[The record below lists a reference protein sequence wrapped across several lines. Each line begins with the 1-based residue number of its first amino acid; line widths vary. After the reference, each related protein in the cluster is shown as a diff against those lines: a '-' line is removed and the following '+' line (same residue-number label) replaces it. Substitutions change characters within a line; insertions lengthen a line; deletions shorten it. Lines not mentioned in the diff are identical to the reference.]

1 MVYVDLKELALSQC
15 IESPCGVLEHR
26 SSCEQESPP
35 MGLSVRTALVL
46 FKKPEMCDCK
56 AYNRVSM
63 TQKEKEESEVFFGQ
77 HWPLLHMGVSFCLDK
92 TQKVCHCMKD
102 WILVDRC
109 IQCGRLFHRREED
122 NKHAGLCGRHR
133 GMKPQMGVIE
143 RDEPPFWLLDYWLIF
158 IAVISL
164 CMTPTTSFMWDLV
177 YGLFFVCIFVITVY
191 SFTYF
196 ALLMWR
202 MIFGPRRKT
211 FEEQLGMRLPSF
223 VTPDFVARETTLLLA
238 LKTSITSSS
247 DKSGVIAAL
256 VSYAQAHSQRSL
268 LGHLMSFMKSEGD
281 RDWNEVISEHVNLMI
296 EQDGEDEDRWLND
309 LKEALSNWKRYRENK
324 DIKNFLKLLNY
335 VVSVGMC
342 EASNLTFKMGKL
354 TFFEPVVYK
363 NQVNCVDLMDLVC
376 TTAIG
381 FVEGGWRVYKTGE
394 VSAFFA
400 HDEDMKTFEE
410 KYNRIRDIHGYSLTG
425 NLKEHAN
432 ITETDY
438 EVLLDE
444 IIVLGDKVAKKISRT
459 MTIEKK
465 FVMDRLDRLRDWRNE
480 FVQVRTR
487 GGLRKSPFAISLFG
501 NTGVGKSTLNMLT
514 YEAIG
519 RYNEI
524 DVSDERVAT
533 WADNDKYASNIRS
546 STNVIIFDDH
556 GNTSPKF
563 MDFSPV
569 YRLIQTI
576 NNALFLAPMAEAF
589 LKGKVALHP
598 WIVMVTTNCE
608 HLLAEQYSEKPESV
622 LRRLFHVKVE
632 VREEYQT
639 DGRLD
644 SDKVKKKNGLKRDA
658 DVWLL
663 SVRKCVI
670 GMPKTSNSSRNQY
683 ELKPIKFEGQEMVNV
698 DVHTYLRWAQ
708 VASKDHFDFQAELV
722 EMSTVKDESDEC
734 CKKCGFAYCDCEKIL
749 SEQSERLPS
758 TVDPNVHPDDDSVVG
773 ELNELCHGLRTMLGV
788 DEYFDEHAS
797 PLFQSIL
804 RRLFWYCVGYCIGIF
819 LNIIIMFLS
828 LPSES
833 RNRTVRFY
841 AAWANNYFIAWRNSV
856 RRAAMWNLYRF
867 ARWQLQQRWNI
878 RAFFWRLRETRTEDL
893 IHLDNWYNNSIFDWV
908 AWVPESFITSPW
920 VTYGV
925 LYARRY
931 EILDRKWKVL
941 MLYLYCIVVS
951 AWWFIKGWYLSS
963 FAVFYSTILTIA
975 VILYYEKQAVKQELL
990 QRNNAFPA
998 YVRIFKEH
1006 SGKLLLGT
1014 GLFGLYYVLRW
1025 IYGMKKTF
1033 APQGNLNPQSMKDV
1047 EERDAEPNVWA
1058 ANYISPLPMSTASK
1072 TTTAHDLANLCCEN
1086 LVYVESA
1093 KYFIRGFLIES
1104 NFMILPA
1111 HFVKKH
1117 WEEGHE
1123 DFNVHCWRRNPK
1135 VIGGNFRDK
1144 IAKEYTYLVPGTDFA
1159 ICWTPSAGSMG
1170 DMRKFLPTDAVSD
1183 SEATFVLKD
1192 KSGDVE
1198 FAKTFYKHDK
1208 TGIDHYSMKH
1218 IPGGTYKLPFDTANG
1233 MCMSPLVSRGRG
1245 TTILGFHLC
1254 GEGRTGGCGYLTFDQ
1269 VEKGLKHLA
1278 DIPGVVRTASR
1289 GTLPKDQFGTKLVEE
1304 GEVHRKSATRFL
1316 SEGCS
1321 IEVYGPTSGRATPS
1335 SSVIPTIIS
1344 DIVAEVTGVP
1354 QKWGPPKMK
1363 GEGVYP
1369 YQVALEQL
1377 SHPSLSLGS
1386 IVVKAVRCYRMQFLK
1401 IHRKLPELF
1410 KECKP
1415 LTQVQTVSGI
1425 IGKRFIDA
1433 MNFNTSPGWP
1443 LSGKKTKL
1451 LIDLDPDEYPDSG
1464 KPRTFVPEIWEE
1476 VERTK
1481 KILLSGERAYCVWKA
1496 CLKDEPT
1503 KLTKDK
1509 VRVFQS
1515 APLALQLLIRMY
1527 FLPIVRII
1535 QLNPLLCECMVGANA
1550 EGPEWEQLNEF
1561 MNSKGKNVLA
1571 GDYSKYDQRM
1581 PAQLV
1586 TAAFSILIWVAEHL
1600 CEYPEE
1606 DIKLMKALV
1615 AEIVYPLMAYNGDML
1630 MLFGSNPSGQNLT
1643 VIINSIVNSLLLR
1656 SCYYTKYPKEPVGSF
1671 TDYCAFGTYGD
1682 DVKGTVSEERTLFN
1696 HITFA
1701 EFLSMFDMK
1710 FTMPDKESIATEYM
1724 DADEADFLKRSN
1736 FYHPDLR
1743 ANVGVLAEDSIFK
1756 RLHAHLLSKELTLEQ
1771 QAAQNIDTSLHD
1783 WFYYGRETFEQRL
1796 SEMKD
1801 VASKAGI
1808 AHLCHGFDKSYEDRV
1823 QNWLR
1828 KYRPE
1833 DAEPVDEARTTF
1845 REN

>member
-1 MVYVDLKELALSQC
+1 VNEKPQLL
-15 IESPCGVLEHR
+15 
-26 SSCEQESPP
+26 
-35 MGLSVRTALVL
+35 GLSVRMALV
-46 FKKPEMCDCK
+46 FINKPEMCDCK
-56 AYNRVSM
+56 ACNSVNL
-63 TQKEKEESEVFFGQ
+63 TQKEREESETFFGQ
-77 HWPLLHMGVSFCLDK
+77 YWPLLHAGASFCLNR
-92 TQKVCHCMKD
+92 TQRVCQYMKD
-102 WILVDRC
+102 WMLVDRC
-109 IQCGRLFHRREED
+109 VECNRLFHRREED
-122 NKHAGLCGRHR
+122 SKYAGLCKRHR
-133 GMKPQMGVIE
+133 GMKPQMGFIGVE
-143 RDEPPFWLLDYWLIF
+143 QPPFWLVQNWMFFMSVLM
-158 IAVISL
+158 L
-164 CMTPTTSFMWDLV
+164 CFAPSTSFVWDLV
-177 YGLFFVCIFVITVY
+177 YGLLFICIFTMSACVY
-191 SFTYF
+191 TSIVT
-196 ALLMWR
+196 MIWR
-202 MIFGPRRKT
+202 MFYTKRRNVY
-211 FEEQLGMRLPSF
+211 EEQLGIRLPSF

-238 LKTSITSSS
+238 LKTSIVSSS

-268 LGHLMSFMKSEGD
+268 LSHLMSFMKSESD
-281 RDWNEVISEHVNLMI
+281 RNWYELVSGHINTMI
-296 EQDGEDEDRWLND
+296 EQDGEDEEKWLND
-309 LKEALSNWKRYRENK
+309 LKEALTNWTRYRENK

-342 EASNLTFKMGKL
+342 EASSLTFKMGRL
-354 TFFEPVVYK
+354 TFFAPVVYK
-363 NQVNCVDLMDLVC
+363 NQINCVDLMDLVC

-381 FVEGGWRVYKTGE
+381 FIEGGWRVYKTGE

-400 HDEDMKTFEE
+400 HDEDMKIFEE

-432 ITETDY
+432 IAETDY

-444 IIVLGDKVAKKISRT
+444 IIALGDKVAKKISRT
-459 MTIEKK
+459 MTVEKK

-480 FVQVRTR
+480 FTQVRTR
-487 GGLRKSPFAISLFG
+487 GGLRKSPFAVSLYG
-501 NTGVGKSTLNMLT
+501 NTGVGKSTLNQLT

-524 DVSDERVAT
+524 DVSDERVAV

-556 GNTSPKF
+556 GNTTPKF

-598 WIVMVTTNCE
+598 WIVMITTNVE

-622 LRRLFHVKVE
+622 LRRMFHVKVE
-632 VREEYQT
+632 VREEFQT

-644 SDKVKKKNGLKRDA
+644 SRKVKEKYGMKRDA
-658 DVWLL
+658 DIWLL
-663 SVRKCVI
+663 TVRRCVV
-670 GMPKTSNSSRNQY
+670 GAPKTTNSDKNHY
-683 ELKPIKFEGQEMVNV
+683 ELQPIKFEGEEMIKV
-698 DVHTYLRWAQ
+698 DVYTYLRWAQ
-708 VASKDHFDFQAELV
+708 VASKDHFDFQAELI
-722 EMSTVKDESDEC
+722 ELNTVKDDDDKC
-734 CKKCGFAYCDCEKIL
+734 CTKCGFAFCNCEKIMA
-749 SEQSERLPS
+749 EQSARLPS
-758 TVDPNVHPDDDSVVG
+758 EVDPNVHPDDDSVVG

-788 DEYFDEHAS
+788 DDCFEENAS
-797 PLFQSIL
+797 PLLRSIL
-804 RRLFWYCVGYCIGIF
+804 RRLFWYCAGYCFGIVLQVF
-819 LNIIIMFLS
+819 IIILR

-833 RNRTVRFY
+833 RIRFIRFY
-841 AAWANNYFIAWRNSV
+841 AAWARNYLISWRNSL
-856 RRAAMWNLYRF
+856 RRSVMWNLYRF

-893 IHLDNWYNNSIFDWV
+893 IHLENWYNDSIFDWV

-925 LYARRY
+925 LFARRY
-931 EILDRKWKVL
+931 EIINRKWKVL
-941 MLYLYCIVVS
+941 LLY
-951 AWWFIKGWYLSS
+951 WWCLTACGWWLVKGWFFSS
-963 FAVFYSTILTIA
+963 LLLFYTTVITIA
-975 VILYYEKQAVKQELL
+975 VVLYYEKRAIQHELL
-990 QRNNAFPA
+990 QRNNALPA
-998 YVRIFKEH
+998 YVKIFKEH

-1014 GLFGLYYVLRW
+1014 GLFGLYHVCRW
-1025 IYGMKKTF
+1025 IYGMKKVF
-1033 APQGNLNPQSMKDV
+1033 APQGNLLPTSMKDI

-1072 TTTAHDLANLCCEN
+1072 TTTSHDLANLCCEN

-1093 KYFIRGFLIES
+1093 KYFIRGFFIES

-1117 WEEGHE
+1117 WEEGHL
-1123 DFNVHCWRRNPK
+1123 DFDVRCWRRNPK
-1135 VIGGNFRDK
+1135 VTGGNFRDK
-1144 IAKEYTYLVPGTDFA
+1144 IAKEYTYVVPGTDFV

-1170 DMRKFLPTDAVSD
+1170 DMRKFLPMDAVSD
-1183 SEATFVLKD
+1183 SEATFILKE
-1192 KSGDVE
+1192 KSGDIE
-1198 FAKTFYKHDK
+1198 FAKTFYRHDR

-1218 IPGGTYKLPFDTANG
+1218 IPGGTYKLPFDTADG
-1233 MCMSPLVSRGRG
+1233 MCMSPLVSRGKG

-1254 GEGRTGGCGYLTFDQ
+1254 GQGRTGGCGYLTYDQ

-1278 DIPGVVRTASR
+1278 EVPGIVRTASR
-1289 GTLPKDQFGTKLVEE
+1289 GTLPKDQFGKKLVED
-1304 GEVHRKSATRFL
+1304 GEIHRKSATRFL
-1316 SEGCS
+1316 TEGCS
-1321 IEVYGPTSGRATPS
+1321 IEIYGPTSGRATPVS
-1335 SSVIPTIIS
+1335 AVVPTIIS
-1344 DIVAEVTGVP
+1344 DLVAEVTGVP
-1354 QKWGPPKMK
+1354 QKWGPPKLK

-1401 IHRKLPELF
+1401 IREKLPELF

-1425 IGKRFIDA
+1425 IGKRFIDP

-1451 LIDLDPDEYPDSG
+1451 LIDLNPDEYPDSG
-1464 KPRTFVPEIWEE
+1464 RPRTFVPEIWEE
-1476 VERTK
+1476 VERIK
-1481 KILLSGERAYCVWKA
+1481 KILLAGERAYCVWKA
-1496 CLKDEPT
+1496 CLKDEAT
-1503 KLTKDK
+1503 KLIKDK

-1515 APLALQLLIRMY
+1515 APIALQLIIRMY
-1527 FLPIVRII
+1527 FLPIVRVI

-1550 EGPEWEQLNEF
+1550 EGPEWEQLNDF
-1561 MNSKGKNVLA
+1561 MTSKGENVLA

-1586 TAAFSILIWVAEHL
+1586 TAAFSILIWVGEHL

-1606 DIKLMKALV
+1606 DIQLMKALV
-1615 AEIVYPLMAYNGDML
+1615 AEIVYPLMAYNGDMI

-1656 SCYYTKYPKEPVGSF
+1656 SCYYTVYSDEPIGSF

-1682 DVKGTVSEERTLFN
+1682 DVKGTVSVERPLFN
-1696 HITFA
+1696 HISFA
-1701 EFLSMFDMK
+1701 QFLAIFDMK
-1710 FTMPDKESIATEYM
+1710 FTMPDKESVATKYM
-1724 DADEADFLKRSN
+1724 DADAADFLKRSN
-1736 FYHPDLR
+1736 FYHPDLK
-1743 ANVGVLAEDSIFK
+1743 AYVGVLAEDSIFK

-1783 WFYYGRETFEQRL
+1783 WFYYGREVFERRL
-1796 SEMKD
+1796 SEMKEI
-1801 VASKAGI
+1801 ASQAGI
-1808 AHLCHGFDKSYEDRV
+1808 THLCHGFDKSYDDRT
-1823 QNWLR
+1823 QDWFR

-1833 DAEPVDEARTTF
+1833 DADPVDEARITL